1 MGGGVGGEGVR
12 SVLVVAAHP
21 DDEVLGC
28 GGTIAR
34 HLAQGD
40 HVHVLI
46 LAEGA
51 TSRSEQRDRT
61 AAGEQLLVLSAAA
74 REAHARLGSTSLAML
89 DFPDNRM
96 DSVHLLDVVKAVE
109 SHFRKADPDIIY
121 THFPGDL
128 NIDHRITS
136 EAVQT
141 ACRPQPGNRLC
152 QVLFFEVPSS
162 TEWRMSGNNGFVP
175 NYFCDISSMLDRKL
189 AALDSYA
196 LEMRGWPH
204 ARSVTACEHL
214 ARWRG
219 ASIGVEAAEAFVVG
233 RMLDALFMARHL

>member
-1 MGGGVGGEGVR
+1 MIR

-21 DDEVLGC
+21 DDEILGC
-28 GGTIAR
+28 GGTMAR

-141 ACRPQPGNRLC
+141 ACRPQPGNRLR

-162 TEWRMSGNNGFVP
+162 TDWRMSGNSGFVP
-175 NYFCDISSMLDRKL
+175 NYFCDISPMLDRKL
-189 AALDSYA
+189 AALGSYA
-196 LEMRGWPH
+196 LEMKDWPH
-204 ARSVTACEHL
+204 ARSIAACEHL

-219 ASIGVEAAEAFVVG
+219 ASIGVAAAEAFVVG
-233 RMLDALFMARHL
+233 RMLDTLFITWNGSADSQ